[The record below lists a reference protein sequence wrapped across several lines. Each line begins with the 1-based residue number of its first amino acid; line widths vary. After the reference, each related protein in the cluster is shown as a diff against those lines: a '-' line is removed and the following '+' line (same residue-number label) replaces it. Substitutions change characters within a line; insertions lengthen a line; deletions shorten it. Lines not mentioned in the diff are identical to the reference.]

1 LIDICSSA
9 HLDSN
14 MSKSDITAY
23 NRDGFGRLNPDALL
37 GGTFSGWAVIIILLS
52 SNQLILFLFSISIEF
67 KSYFF

>member
-1 LIDICSSA
+1 
-9 HLDSN
+9 
-14 MSKSDITAY
+14 
-23 NRDGFGRLNPDALL
+23 LNPDALL